1 METFAHRLIDAVN
14 GVLWSDAPIALPRRP
29 ASIDAVAEVRVVVR
43 ES

>member
-14 GVLWSDAPIALPRRP
+14 GVLWSNAPIALPQRP
-29 ASIDAVAEVRVVVR
+29 ASADAVAEVRATVR